1 MTIQIHR
8 RSVDSI
14 TDRVATSRRSA
25 QHRHRALPKKEF
37 QFHPPGRLETSLD
50 DARVLQNLPELPAS
64 ETAADAVEPADI
76 LFLETPDR
84 QVVPPIAVAPTRNP
98 SNMMSAVVDAARQQ
112 IRPILFDYIDTNEAA
127 TLTREE
133 LELHLGPVLVSIMA
147 EKRISLSG
155 GERRELL
162 DSLIDDMLGY
172 GPLQP
177 LINDPSISE
186 ILVNQPNQVFVE
198 RKGKLELSAV
208 KFQDEAHVRNIAVRI
223 ANRVGR
229 RVDETTPMC
238 DARLD
243 DGSRVN
249 IILPPLSLKGTSI
262 SIRKFTVKKFG
273 LDELAT
279 TKSMSKDMAQFL
291 GVAVRSRLSILIS
304 GGTGSGKTTL
314 LNAMSGQIG
323 PEERIIT
330 IEDAA
335 ELQLQQ
341 PHVVTLETRMSNVQ
355 GEGAIPIRDLLRN
368 ALRMR
373 PDRIIVGEV
382 RGNEA
387 VDMLQAMNTGH
398 DGSFGTIHAN
408 SPRDALMRLENMAEM
423 AQLGMSSHSIRAQIA
438 SALDLVVHVERLP
451 DGERRVTS
459 ITEIVGMSEG
469 VLATQELFSFDIAD
483 HWEGGSLRGAFKR
496 TGLMPHFMPQAE
508 RSGFGRLMKQ
518 ALTMAIEPGAEARAH

>member
-1 MTIQIHR
+1 MVVQIHQ
-8 RSVDSI
+8 RSVESI

-25 QHRHRALPKKEF
+25 QHRHRPVPKKEF
-37 QFHPPGRLETSLD
+37 QFHRPGGSGSGTGRPAVHHGIPD
-50 DARVLQNLPELPAS
+50 QPEPSSVA
-64 ETAADAVEPADI
+64 EEAAPADVV
-76 LFLETPDR
+76 FLDAPEQNTPSK
-84 QVVPPIAVAPTRNP
+84 VTAFAGAH
-98 SNMMSAVVDAARQQ
+98 SGMASAIVDSAKLRIQ
-112 IRPILFDYIDTNEAA
+112 PVLFDYIDTNEAA
-127 TLTREE
+127 TLSREE
-133 LELHLGPVLVSIMA
+133 LELHLAPVLVSIMA
-147 EKRISLSG
+147 EMRLSLSG
-155 GERRELL
+155 NERRELL
-162 DSLIDDMLGY
+162 DGLIDDMLGY

-177 LINDPSISE
+177 LINDPTISE
-186 ILVNQPNQVFVE
+186 ILVNRPDQVFVE
-198 RKGKLELSAV
+198 RKGTLELSSV
-208 KFQDEAHVRNIAVRI
+208 RFQNEGHVRNIAVRI
-223 ANRVGR
+223 ASRVGR
-229 RVDETTPMC
+229 RVDESTPMC
-238 DARLD
+238 DARLE

-262 SIRKFTVKKFG
+262 SIRKFTVKRFG
-273 LDELAT
+273 LNELASV
-279 TKSMSKDMAQFL
+279 KSMSPDMAKFL

-341 PHVVTLETRMSNVQ
+341 PHVVTLETRMPNVQ
-355 GEGAIPIRDLLRN
+355 GEGAIAIRDLLRN

-423 AQLGMSSHSIRAQIA
+423 AQLGMSSKSIRSQIA

-451 DGERRVTS
+451 DGKRRVTS
-459 ITEIVGMSEG
+459 ITEVVGMSEG
-469 VLATQELFSFDIAD
+469 VLATQELYTFNVAD
-483 HWEGGSLRGAFKR
+483 RWEAGALQGAFKR
-496 TGLMPHFMPQAE
+496 TGLMPHFIPQAE
-508 RSGFGRLMKQ
+508 RSGFGHLMKQ
-518 ALTMAIEPGAEARAH
+518 ALTTEIGAQPEDRPH

>member
-1 MTIQIHR
+1 MVIQVHQ
-8 RSVDSI
+8 RSVESI

-25 QHRHRALPKKEF
+25 QHRHRPVPKKEF
-37 QFHPPGRLETSLD
+37 QFHRSGGSGDKPNFVAGSPEIRHNPGVLPDVDDTS
-50 DARVLQNLPELPAS
+50 
-64 ETAADAVEPADI
+64 PADVV
-76 LFLETPDR
+76 FLESPDTQSR
-84 QVVPPIAVAPTRNP
+84 LPPAVRSEKRPDSISTVVET
-98 SNMMSAVVDAARQQ
+98 ARQQ

-133 LELHLGPVLVSIMA
+133 LELHLAPVLVSIMA
-147 EKRISLSG
+147 DRRITLTGS
-155 GERRELL
+155 ERRELL
-162 DSLIDDMLGY
+162 DSLIDDMRGY

-177 LINDPSISE
+177 LINDPKISE
-186 ILVNQPNQVFVE
+186 ILVNGPSQVYVE
-198 RKGKLELSAV
+198 RKGKLEHSSV
-208 KFQDEAHVRNIAVRI
+208 QFQDEDHVRNIAVRI
-223 ANRVGR
+223 ASRVGR
-229 RVDETTPMC
+229 RVDESVPMC
-238 DARLD
+238 DARLE

-249 IILPPLSLKGTSI
+249 IILPPLSLKGTTI

-273 LDELAT
+273 LDELASA
-279 TKSMSKDMAQFL
+279 KSLSVDMAKFL
-291 GVAVRSRLSILIS
+291 AVAVHSKLSILIS

-341 PHVVTLETRMSNVQ
+341 PHVVTLETRMANVE
-355 GEGAIPIRDLLRN
+355 GDGAIAIRDLLRN

-398 DGSFGTIHAN
+398 NGSFGTIHAN

-459 ITEIVGMSEG
+459 VTEVVGMSEG
-469 VLATQELFSFDIAD
+469 ILATQELYSFNVAD
-483 HWEGGSLRGAFKR
+483 RWEDGALQGAFKR

-508 RSGFGRLMKQ
+508 RTGFGHMMKQ
-518 ALTMAIEPGAEARAH
+518 ALTTNLAPRTEHRPH

>member
-1 MTIQIHR
+1 MVVQIHQ
-8 RSVDSI
+8 RSVESI

-25 QHRHRALPKKEF
+25 QHRHRPAPRKEF
-37 QFHPPGRLETSLD
+37 QCPPPAGSGTKADGTVDPERTPQEPGYPLVTDET
-50 DARVLQNLPELPAS
+50 
-64 ETAADAVEPADI
+64 EPADVV
-76 LFLETPDR
+76 FFDAPAKRTP
-84 QVVPPIAVAPTRNP
+84 AVASTLRQTQ
-98 SNMMSAVVDAARQQ
+98 SKTVSAIVDAARQQ
-112 IRPILFDYIDTNEAA
+112 VRPVLFDYIDTNEAA

-133 LELHLGPVLVSIMA
+133 LELHLAPVLVSIMA
-147 EKRISLSG
+147 DRRITLSG
-155 GERRELL
+155 IERRELL

-177 LINDPSISE
+177 LINDPTISE
-186 ILVNQPNQVFVE
+186 ILVNQPDMIFVE
-198 RKGKLELSAV
+198 RKGVLERSSV
-208 KFQDEAHVRNIAVRI
+208 KFQDEDHVRNIAVRI

-229 RVDETTPMC
+229 RVDESTPMC
-238 DARLD
+238 DARLE

-262 SIRKFTVKKFG
+262 SIRKFTVKRFG
-273 LDELAT
+273 LNDLAT
-279 TKSMSKDMAQFL
+279 AKSMSSEMARFL

-314 LNAMSGQIG
+314 LNAMSSQIG

-341 PHVVTLETRMSNVQ
+341 PHVVTLETRMANVQ
-355 GEGAIPIRDLLRN
+355 GEGAIAIRDLLRN

-398 DGSFGTIHAN
+398 NGSFGTIHAN
-408 SPRDALMRLENMAEM
+408 SPRDALMRLESMAEM
-423 AQLGMSSHSIRAQIA
+423 AQLGMSSHSIRSQIA

-459 ITEIVGMSEG
+459 ITEVVGMSEG
-469 VLATQELFSFDIAD
+469 ILATQELYAFNVAD
-483 HWEGGSLRGAFKR
+483 RWEDGALQGAFKR

-508 RSGFGRLMKQ
+508 RSGFGPMMKK
-518 ALTMAIEPGAEARAH
+518 ALTEGIAPKPEARTH